1 MKDSSEHLE
10 SNVARL
16 IQIGY
21 SAESRPDPA
30 MHSGML
36 RILAIDVHGR
46 ERIAALPEWI
56 VAVLVGF
63 LVFLAAWLALAN
75 PQVTVPTGFNSLYFV
90 AAFVLILNLAF
101 IPIASIIIV
110 IRRRY
115 V

>member
-1 MKDSSEHLE
+1 MNDSCEHLE

-16 IQIGY
+16 IQVGY
-21 SAESRPDPA
+21 SAECRPDPA
-30 MHSGML
+30 RHSGML
-36 RILAIDVHGR
+36 RSLEIDLRGQQ
-46 ERIAALPEWI
+46 RIAALPEWI
-56 VAVLVGF
+56 VAALVGF
-63 LVFLAAWLALAN
+63 LVFLAGWLALAN
-75 PQVTVPTGFNSLYFV
+75 PQVVMSTGLNSLYFV